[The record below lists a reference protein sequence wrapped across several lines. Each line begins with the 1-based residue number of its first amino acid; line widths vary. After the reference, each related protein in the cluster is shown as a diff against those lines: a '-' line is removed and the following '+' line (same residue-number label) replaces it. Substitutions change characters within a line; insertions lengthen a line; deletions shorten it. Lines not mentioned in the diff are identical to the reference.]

1 MCTFFAAW
9 KRFPI
14 FKIIVWNRFA
24 SSSLFVWNRYSLK
37 NLAAHAHTSGSTP
50 RHYPATNNNYNTR
63 HACVRFPF
71 LNVDLG
77 ITVVSVLQNT
87 RGSEHWGRRGAH
99 LSENKGM
106 KSECK
111 KFGENSRET
120 ASVSTICDEY
130 CSPSQVSLHDSKHG
144 EHTYRTKSSDPWC
157 LEYRKNHLQ
166 LYISVLTGSWT
177 KICKRSRSSIPRSS
191 A

>member
-9 KRFPI
+9 KRFPV
-14 FKIIVWNRFA
+14 FKIIVWNRVA
-24 SSSLFVWNRYSLK
+24 NSSLFVWNRYSLK
-37 NLAAHAHTSGSTP
+37 NLAAQAHTSGSTP

-63 HACVRFPF
+63 HTCVRFPF

-87 RGSEHWGRRGAH
+87 RGSEHGGRRGAH
-99 LSENKGM
+99 LSEKKGM
-106 KSECK
+106 KSACK

-120 ASVSTICDEY
+120 ASVSTISDEY

-144 EHTYRTKSSDPWC
+144 VI
-157 LEYRKNHLQ
+157 Q
-166 LYISVLTGSWT
+166 LLFSLL
-177 KICKRSRSSIPRSS
+177 
-191 A
+191 